1 MSVRKLPDTYPLP
14 SIGVEGAKRMQ
25 FRLMECVCAHFEGD
39 ELLRSDLGVTP
50 EWGRPGTTR
59 KVEMVLADFFGVGG
73 CALVQ
78 GAGTGAIR
86 AMLDATLP
94 AGGRILI
101 HDAPP
106 YTTSRHSFESK
117 GLDLVRANFNDSEE
131 IRAAARGRGAPRVAL
146 VQHSRQKPED
156 RYDLE
161 DVVRTLGLAGV
172 RTLTDENYT
181 AFKVP
186 RIGVEVGAD
195 ASAFS
200 MFKLLGPEGV
210 GCMVGSDEVVE
221 WIQASNYSGGGQVQ
235 GHQALDAL
243 RSLVAAPILWAV
255 QTEVVDEVVRRLE
268 SGEVAGVTGARIANG
283 QDRMVM
289 ILFEDPIAAQVVQR
303 SASFGAQNYP
313 VGANS
318 RYEVAPLFYR
328 LSGSFLEA
336 HAGLTDYAIRVNPV
350 RAGADLVLSILKKSV
365 VEAGGCS

>member
-1 MSVRKLPDTYPLP
+1 MLVRTLPETHPLT
-14 SIGVEGAKRMQ
+14 SIGAEGAKRMQ
-25 FRLMECVCAHFEGD
+25 FRLIESVCAHFEGD

-50 EWGRPGTTR
+50 EWGRPSTTK
-59 KVEMVLADFFGVGG
+59 KVEGVLADFFGVGG

-94 AGGRILI
+94 ASARILI

-106 YTTSRHSFESK
+106 YSTTRHTFESK
-117 GLDLVRANFNDSEE
+117 GLDLVRVNLNDPDE
-131 IRAAARGRGAPRVAL
+131 IRAVTRDRDAPDVAL
-146 VQHSRQKPED
+146 VQHSRQRPED
-156 RYDLE
+156 WYDLE
-161 DVVRTLGLAGV
+161 KVVRTLGLAGV

-186 RIGVEVGAD
+186 KIGVEVGAD

-210 GCMVGSDEVVE
+210 GCVVGASEVVE
-221 WIQASNYSGGGQVQ
+221 RIQVSNYSGGGQVQ

-243 RSLVAAPILWAV
+243 TSLVAAPILWAV

-268 SGEVAGVTGARIANG
+268 SREVAGVASSRVANG

-289 ILFEDPIAAQVVQR
+289 ILFEKPIAARVVR
-303 SASFGAQNYP
+303 NSAQFGAQNYP

-318 RYEVAPLFYR
+318 RYEIAPLFYR

-336 HAGLTDYAIRVNPV
+336 HAELAEYAIRVNPV
-350 RAGADLVLSILKKSV
+350 RAGADLVVSILKRSV
-365 VEAGGCS
+365 EEAGCS